1 MYAPLRRRSGGKKYP
16 GVMTG
21 QSAKTQHSRNCC
33 PSKHCT
39 PCASWILT
47 VIFPAG
53 IPRTN
58 GRSYLMAR
66 QSQNN
71 AGSCPP
77 AANGP
82 APIQA
87 NWFAG
92 KKTSRNACSIWNV
105 KRRQIDGTH
114 CHFEGAKRLRNL
126 RKHVISS
133 ISKKS
138 PQASRTNVRDLYQ
151 LNLSFRASARNLLI
165 TRANWISRKIS
176 SKVNPII

>member
-1 MYAPLRRRSGGKKYP
+1 
-16 GVMTG
+16 MTG
-21 QSAKTQHSRNCC
+21 QSVRTRHSRNYC
-33 PSKHCT
+33 PSKHCMQYV
-39 PCASWILT
+39 SWITT
-47 VIFPAG
+47 VMFPAA
-53 IPRTN
+53 TLQKN
-58 GRSYLMAR
+58 GQSYSMVR
-66 QSQNN
+66 RNQNN